1 MQKPHIATRKS
12 KTVPRILIIEDEE
25 RIASFTQ
32 KGLKAAGFES
42 FVVGTAAEAK
52 VAVGLTEFDLILLD
66 IGLPDQDGL
75 TLLKTLRSNGLNTP
89 VIVLTARTSITDT
102 VASLEGGADDYMAK
116 PFRVEELVARI
127 RLRVRPDEPEK
138 PASDSELHNGPLRM
152 ELLTRRFF
160 VGSSEVELSTREF
173 ELTEMFMR
181 NIDLVLSR
189 DQLLSQVW
197 GYDFDP
203 TSNVVDVYVRYLRA
217 KIGSDW
223 FKSVRGVGYRMLP
236 ATKMS

>member
-1 MQKPHIATRKS
+1 MA
-12 KTVPRILIIEDEE
+12 RILIVEDEE

-32 KGLKAAGFES
+32 KGLKASGFEP

-52 VAVGLTEFDLILLD
+52 VAVGVSEFDLILLD
-66 IGLPDQDGL
+66 IGLPDTDGL
-75 TLLKTLRSNGLNTP
+75 TLLKQLRASGLATP
-89 VIVLTARTSITDT
+89 VIVLTARTSINDT

-127 RLRVRPDEPEK
+127 RLRVRSEDTD
-138 PASDSELHNGPLRM
+138 SSLSSSELTNGPLRM

-160 VGSSEVELSTREF
+160 VGAKEIDLSTREF
-173 ELTEMFMR
+173 ELAEVFMR
-181 NIDLVLSR
+181 NLDLVLSR
-189 DQLLSQVW
+189 EQLLSQVW

-203 TSNVVDVYVRYLRA
+203 TSNVVDVYVRYLRT

-223 FKSVRGVGYRMLP
+223 FKSVRGIGYRMLP
-236 ATKMS
+236 ATKMP

>member
-1 MQKPHIATRKS
+1 MA
-12 KTVPRILIIEDEE
+12 RILIVEDEE

-32 KGLKAAGFES
+32 KGLKASGFES

-52 VAVGLTEFDLILLD
+52 VAVGVSEFDLILLD
-66 IGLPDQDGL
+66 IGLPDTDGL
-75 TLLKTLRSNGLNTP
+75 TLLKQLRASGLATP
-89 VIVLTARTSITDT
+89 VIVLTARTSINDT

-127 RLRVRPDEPEK
+127 RLRVRSEDTD
-138 PASDSELHNGPLRM
+138 SSLSSSELTNGPLRM

-160 VGSSEVELSTREF
+160 VGAKEIDLSTREF
-173 ELTEMFMR
+173 ELAEVFMR
-181 NIDLVLSR
+181 NLDLVLSR
-189 DQLLSQVW
+189 EQLLSQVW

-203 TSNVVDVYVRYLRA
+203 TSNVVDVYVRYLRT

-223 FKSVRGVGYRMLP
+223 FKSVRGIGYRMLP
-236 ATKMS
+236 ATKMP